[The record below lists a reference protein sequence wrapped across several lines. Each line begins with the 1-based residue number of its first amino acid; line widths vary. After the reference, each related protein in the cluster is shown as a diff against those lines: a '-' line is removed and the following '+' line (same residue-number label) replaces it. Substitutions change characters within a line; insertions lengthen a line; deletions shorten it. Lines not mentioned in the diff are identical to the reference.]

1 MDDKNFL
8 DSPILHAKV
17 TQGMTV
23 AELVEQYQ
31 HCAFGAG
38 RLAKAVSIYR
48 KMQASDVMNF
58 FGLAGAMIPAGM
70 RRIIVDMIRAGGID
84 VLVTTGANIVHD
96 MIEAFGG
103 RHCLGEC
110 DVDDL
115 ELKNNKIDRIYDVYL
130 SDQHFTTFE
139 ERFDA
144 ILENI
149 LDRHNDKQFTISE
162 FLREVGLRIDDRH
175 SILRAA
181 VDKEVPVFCPAIAD
195 SAIGLQSWMF
205 GYKRNLQVD
214 TFKDIKTIMEM
225 CYSAKKSGALFIGG
239 GVPKNFIM
247 QSMLLIPKG
256 FDYAVQL
263 TMDIP
268 ETGGLSGATLDE
280 AKSWGKVGENAETV
294 TVYGDATIT
303 LPILVA
309 ATL

>member
-1 MDDKNFL
+1 MNDKSYL
-8 DSPILHAKV
+8 DNPILHAKL

-23 AELVEQYQ
+23 AELIEQYQ

-38 RLAKAVSIYR
+38 RLAKAVNIYR
-48 KMQASDVMNF
+48 KMQVSGVTNF

-70 RRIIVDMIRAGGID
+70 RQVIVDMLQRHSID

-110 DVDDL
+110 NADDL

-130 SDQHFTTFE
+130 SDWHFTTFE

-144 ILENI
+144 ILEDI
-149 LDRHNDKQFTISE
+149 LDSHNGRQFTICE
-162 FLREVGLRIDDRH
+162 FLQEAGVRIDDKD

-181 VDKEVPVFCPAIAD
+181 ADEGIPIFCPAIAD
-195 SAIGLQSWMF
+195 SAIGLQSWVF

-214 TFKDIKTIMEM
+214 TFKDIRTIMDI
-225 CYSAKKSGALFIGG
+225 CYGAKKSGALFIGG

-256 FDYAVQL
+256 FDYAIQL
-263 TMDIP
+263 TMDTP

-280 AKSWGKVGENAETV
+280 AKSWGKVGENADTV
-294 TVYGDATIT
+294 TVYSDATIT

>member
-1 MDDKNFL
+1 MDDKSYL
-8 DSPILHAKV
+8 DNPILHAKV

-38 RLAKAVSIYR
+38 RLAKAVNIYR
-48 KMQASDVMNF
+48 KMQAPDVTNF

-70 RRIIVDMIRAGGID
+70 RRIVVDMIRAGSID

-110 DVDDL
+110 NVDDL

-139 ERFDA
+139 ARFDA

-149 LDRHNDKQFTISE
+149 LDSHNGKQFTICG
-162 FLREVGLRIDDRH
+162 FLHEAGLRIGDKN

-181 VDKEVPVFCPAIAD
+181 ADKEIPVFCPAIAD
-195 SAIGLQSWMF
+195 SAIGLQSWIF
-205 GYKRNLQVD
+205 GYKRDLQVD
-214 TFKDIKTIMEM
+214 AFKDIKMIMEM

-263 TMDIP
+263 TMDTP